1 MNAKEFRRFAVKW
14 SAFGVGLTAFSYA
27 TNVFVNFLRY
37 GRPKVAKSA
46 NADALLDIFM
56 PNYEV
61 VDRHS
66 VSIAAPADLALA
78 IATEMDLESCLV
90 IRAIF
95 KGRELILRS
104 ERDNA
109 ARPRGLLAE
118 MKSLGWRVLAELP
131 GREIVVGAV
140 TKPWEPNPVFRG
152 LAPDEFMTFH
162 EPGYV
167 KIIWTLRA
175 DSVGKAASVFR
186 TETRAVATDKE
197 ARKKFRRYW
206 SFLSPGIV
214 AIRSVMLPAVKTEA
228 ERRWH
233 ATAA

>member
-1 MNAKEFRRFAVKW
+1 MNAKEFPRFAVKW
-14 SAFGVGLTAFSYA
+14 SAFGVGLAAFSYA
-27 TNVFVNFLRY
+27 TYVSANFLRY
-37 GRPKVAKSA
+37 GRPKVAKGSHV
-46 NADALLDIFM
+46 DALLDIFM

-78 IATEMDLESCLV
+78 TATEMDLGSCLV

-104 ERDNA
+104 ERDNTI
-109 ARPRGLLAE
+109 RPRGLLAE
-118 MKSLGWRVLAELP
+118 MKSMGWRVLAELP
-131 GREIVVGAV
+131 GREIIAGAV
-140 TKPWEPNPVFRG
+140 TKPWDPNPVFRG
-152 LAPDEFMTFH
+152 LAPDVFRNFH

-175 DSVGKAASVFR
+175 DSVGNAESVFR
-186 TETRAVATDKE
+186 TETRAIATDRE

-214 AIRSVMLPAVKTEA
+214 AIRTVMLPAVKAEA
-228 ERRWH
+228 ERRWRP
-233 ATAA
+233 TAA